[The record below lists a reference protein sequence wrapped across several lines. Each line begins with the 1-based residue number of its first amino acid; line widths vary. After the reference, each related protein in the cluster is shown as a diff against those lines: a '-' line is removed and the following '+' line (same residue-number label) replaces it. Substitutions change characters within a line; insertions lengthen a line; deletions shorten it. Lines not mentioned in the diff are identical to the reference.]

1 MLTERFHARCT
12 TWYILQYVRN
22 GYYDQLG
29 DFHRTGPE
37 SDSDEPDERV
47 VDLPPPRLS
56 RDRRPGWR
64 HHPYRSTPAYLRR
77 GNEGRRTY
85 SYRSIG

>member
-47 VDLPPPRLS
+47 VDLPPPRA
-56 RDRRPGWR
+56 DG
-64 HHPYRSTPAYLRR
+64 Y
-77 GNEGRRTY
+77 
-85 SYRSIG
+85 

>member
-1 MLTERFHARCT
+1 MR
-12 TWYILQYVRN
+12 W
-22 GYYDQLG
+22 
-29 DFHRTGPE
+29 E
-37 SDSDEPDERV
+37 SRRDSDDEPDERV
-47 VDLPPPRLS
+47 VDLPPPA
-56 RDRRPGWR
+56 RRVGGWR